1 MPPDVGA
8 GATEVVW
15 CVDTTG
21 ALGDASFGTAVLG
34 TLDAGDRALSTVLA
48 GAAVSCAGE
57 EVGVAEAF
65 VGVLPSI
72 TAAINCSECACMCAD
87 SDWGRAF

>member
-8 GATEVVW
+8 ATTEVAG

-21 ALGDASFGTAVLG
+21 ALGDAGFGTAVLG
-34 TLDAGDRALSTVLA
+34 TLDAGDRALSAVRA
-48 GAAVSCAGE
+48 GAVVSCAGE
-57 EVGVAEAF
+57 DVGVAEDFA
-65 VGVLPSI
+65 GVLPSI

-87 SDWGRAF
+87 SD